1 MNTLLKKFNII
12 LMIAI
17 INTSF
22 IYGQKKIIHISFSQD
37 DFKSITKDGYTRIA
51 FKGFDYYYKE
61 NLGAPALPYYLINL
75 SVPDGAR
82 FLNVEYNYETE
93 LFADNITIQP
103 TQHLIP
109 TNKHDTLPPK
119 VEPLSS
125 IYGSPVPFPENITQ
139 YTSTQLMSQYRFFTF
154 EISPFI
160 YYPLQ
165 KKLFIIKSIQI
176 SVIYDLTDYRDTYRW
191 DNGTFYN
198 FLKDQIINPSDL
210 NLSKSPKN
218 INDVEYLI
226 ITSSALS
233 SYFQPLA
240 NWKTQKGVPAEI
252 ITTEFIYANYSGT
265 TEQLKIKNC
274 ISDYYQNKGTI
285 WVLLGGDNT
294 VVPDQDAYGNVED
307 YYVDNTMPTDLF
319 YACFDNQFNWNADGD
334 GIYGELTDNIDMA
347 PEVFIARAPVRTSAH
362 TTAFVNKVL
371 NYEQNPP
378 AADFEK
384 KMVLSGIQLFDYVGS
399 QSDIDYQGELMWN
412 GNIAPYWNGTHY
424 RLYDTNTDFGGSTYD
439 VTNTH
444 VSNQI
449 NNGYNFFF
457 MGTHGDQ
464 QLWAMEDGY
473 YFSSSDASALTN
485 LNEQGIIVSIS
496 CLTNAFDDSY
506 APADPCLSEAFI
518 RNANGGAVAYHAS
531 SRYGWGDYDPTI
543 FGPSMQYS
551 AYFYEYMFS
560 GQPAAYKYKFGSVSA
575 QGKIQ
580 FIGSSMGY
588 TAMRWLQFAINP
600 IGDPEMDIF
609 TDDPQTIT
617 ATTIDTIPC
626 GATSLTITSASP
638 ADAFAALYNNG
649 HLVATTQLS
658 GGSGTLNFNP
668 IPNFGV
674 DAILTLTEHNYTPY
688 IIQIPI
694 SDSCDLP
701 PVAVFE
707 IINTTNCFGTQVT
720 INDLSYFNPVTWQ
733 WSFTP
738 NTVTY
743 VNGTNQNSPE
753 PDVQFNSLG
762 TYSVSLIVTN
772 SYGSD
777 TLTKINYVTIIAIEA
792 DFTADQTN
800 CVVGNTVNFTDLSLC
815 SPTSWQWN
823 FTPNTITYVNSTN
836 ANSQNPK
843 VQFNA
848 TGVYTVSLITSNA
861 YGSDTLI
868 KTNYITVVNS
878 YNMCSSSTTTSQSGI
893 LYDSGGQTGNY
904 NDNENCSFLINPGCA
919 ISITL
924 SFNSFQVEDY
934 YDYLYVYDGID
945 ASGTL
950 LLNATG
956 SYTIPSPVTATSGA
970 MYIVFTSD
978 YSYTMSGFE
987 AHWASTIPSV
997 PPIADFNISDTNPPL
1012 NTGVLFTDQTANY
1025 PSSWLW
1031 NFGDGFT
1038 SIEQNP
1044 THAYSIQ
1051 GTYNVT
1057 LIVNNCLGADTIIK
1071 TLTVQG
1077 PPLIAVVPTSFNVSL
1092 AACGDS
1098 VSQTITIYNNGVGEL
1113 SYELTIDSITG
1124 TNPEGIIYDDF
1135 EDGNYNDWLM
1145 GSGSYTAQVVAS
1157 DPGNG
1162 SYSLQLTGGNYSF
1175 GDGLYQTFTPDTVSY
1190 ISVYMKP
1197 SSTLYYHNFFSVG
1210 DNNIYSNYGII
1221 YMYFEG
1227 TTLGLYTY
1235 SQSITLPC
1243 NLNQWYHIEFKN
1255 INFSTKTFDFYVDNV
1270 LIQSNFPF
1278 CSQTSVNVSQV
1289 HLFNYDYA
1297 TAYYDDVIIGEP
1309 LSDLWVTYQPDTGTV
1324 PVADTSIINILF
1336 NSTGLNGGTYYADLI
1351 VNSNDPLNPQ
1361 ISIPCT
1367 LNVSYNPCADFEY
1380 SLSGCSGIVGFTD
1393 NSLNAPIS
1401 WMWNF
1406 GDGST
1411 SSQQNPTHTYTST
1424 GTYNIQL
1431 IICNAYGCDTA
1442 THSITLT
1449 NINGPVPASCTPQT
1463 NSPYTY
1469 IGIFNVIFNTI
1480 NNSTGSGDDYQDYS
1494 CTDWTTVTVGNTYT
1508 LSVQTGYSYNEN
1520 VRAWI
1525 DYNNNGS
1532 FQTSEMIL
1540 DSYNNVY
1547 HSANVTISGTAV
1559 VNTPLRMR
1567 IGSDYYSMPSPETCT
1582 NVEYGQFEDY
1592 TVILQPNT
1600 LPPIALFTNNILDV
1614 CQGVVQFIDQT
1625 NNTPT
1630 SWLWDFGDGTTS
1642 SYQNPYHQYLSA
1654 GVYIVTLSVTNQYGS
1669 DSYATTLLINSLN
1682 PQIIINGNAYV
1693 DSTLYFTALNTT
1705 GVISWHWDFGDGYSA
1720 NLQSPYHIYT
1730 AMGGYTVSLTVT
1742 NDAGCTAQTLLYIYI
1757 DEQVDINKYT
1767 TFNSIRIYPNPSR
1780 DNIFI
1785 DFPTNFKLSY
1795 ITTLTISDINGRQLL
1810 KQNIKQSNLTI
1821 YIGNLSSGIYIVKVC
1836 NEKEVFVSRLIKQ

>member
-1 MNTLLKKFNII
+1 MKKFNLILILII
-12 LMIAI
+12 I
-17 INTSF
+17 TSL
-22 IYGQKKIIHISFSQD
+22 IYAQKKVIDISFSQD
-37 DFKSITKDGYTRIA
+37 DFKFITKDGFTAIT
-51 FKGFDYYYKE
+51 FKSSDYYYKE

-93 LFADNITIQP
+93 FFADNITIQP

-109 TNKHDTLPPK
+109 TNKPDTLPPK
-119 VEPLSS
+119 VEPLES
-125 IYGSPVPFPENITQ
+125 IYKSAEPFPENIVQ

-165 KKLFIIKSIQI
+165 KKLFIIKNIQI
-176 SVIYDLTDYRDTYRW
+176 IVKYDLTDYRDTYRW
-191 DNGTFYN
+191 DKGTFYN
-198 FLKDQIINPSDL
+198 LLKDQVINSSDL
-210 NLSKSPKN
+210 TLSKSPKS
-218 INDVEYLI
+218 IDDVEYLI
-226 ITSSALS
+226 ITSSSLS

-240 NWKTQKGVPAEI
+240 NWKTQKGVPAKI
-252 ITTEFIYANYSGT
+252 ITTEFIYANYSGA

-274 ISDYYQNKGTI
+274 IYDYYQNNGTI

-294 VVPDQDAYGNVED
+294 VVPDQDAYGNVEYSYED
-307 YYVDNTMPTDLF
+307 YNMPTDLF

-362 TTAFVNKVL
+362 TATFVNKVL
-371 NYEQNPP
+371 NYEQHPP
-378 AADFEK
+378 TTDFAK
-384 KMVLSGIQLFDYVGS
+384 KMILSGVMLFDYVGS

-412 GNIAPYWNGTHY
+412 DNIASYWNGTHY
-424 RLYDTNTDFGGSTYD
+424 RFYDTNTDFGGPSYN
-439 VTNTH
+439 VTNTN

-449 NNGYNFFF
+449 NTGYNFFF

-473 YFSSSDASALTN
+473 YFSSSDADALTN

-496 CLTNAFDDSY
+496 CLTNAFDGSSGY
-506 APADPCLSEAFI
+506 TLDPCLSEAFI
-518 RNANGGAVAYHAS
+518 RNPNGGAVAYHAS
-531 SRYGWGDYDPTI
+531 SRYGWGNYDPMI

-560 GQPAAYKYKFGSVSA
+560 GQPANYKYKFGSVSA
-575 QGKIQ
+575 QGKIH
-580 FIGSSMGY
+580 FIGSCSDY
-588 TAMRWLQFAINP
+588 NAMRWLQFAIDP

-609 TDDPQTIT
+609 TDNPQTIT
-617 ATTIDTIPC
+617 AITIDTIPC

-649 HLVATTQLS
+649 NLIATTQLS
-658 GGSGTLNFNP
+658 GGTGTFTFSP
-668 IPNFGV
+668 VPNFGV
-674 DAILTLTEHNYTPY
+674 DAILTLTKHNYTPY
-688 IIQIPI
+688 IVQIPI
-694 SDSCDLP
+694 SDSCNLP
-701 PVAVFE
+701 PVADFE
-707 IINTTNCFGTQVT
+707 VTNTTNCFGTQVT
-720 INDLSYFNPVTWQ
+720 INDLSYFNPATWQ

-743 VNGTNQNSPE
+743 VNGTNQNSSE

-777 TLTKINYVTIIAIEA
+777 TLIKTNYITIIPIEA
-792 DFTADQTN
+792 DFEADQTN
-800 CVVGNTVNFTDLSLC
+800 CVIGNTVNFTDLSLC

-823 FTPNTITYVNSTN
+823 FTPNTLTYVNGTN
-836 ANSQNPK
+836 QNSQNPK

-848 TGVYTVSLITSNA
+848 TGQYTVSLIASNA

-868 KTNYITVVNS
+868 KPNYITVVNS
-878 YNMCSSSTTTSQSGI
+878 YNMCSSTFTTSQSGI

-904 NDNENCSFLINPGCA
+904 GDNENCNFLINPGCA
-919 ISITL
+919 VSITL

-934 YDYLYVYDGID
+934 YDYLYVYDGTD

-950 LLNATG
+950 LLSATG
-956 SYTIPSPVTATSGA
+956 YSIPSSVTATSGA

-978 YSYTMSGFE
+978 GSYTMSGFE
-987 AHWASTIPSV
+987 AYWTSTVPSV
-997 PPIADFNISDTNPPL
+997 PPFADFIISDTNPPL
-1012 NTGVLFTDQTANY
+1012 NTDVQFTDQTANY
-1025 PSSWLW
+1025 PASWFW
-1031 NFGDGFT
+1031 NFGDDST
-1038 SIEQNP
+1038 STEQNP
-1044 THAYSIQ
+1044 LHAYSTP
-1051 GTYNVT
+1051 GTFSIT
-1057 LIVNNCLGADTIIK
+1057 LIVNNCLGDDTITK
-1071 TLTVQG
+1071 TLTVQQ
-1077 PPLIAVVPTSFNVSL
+1077 PPSITVVPSSFNISL

-1098 VSQTITIYNNGVGEL
+1098 VETTLSIYNTGLGEL

-1135 EDGNYNDWLM
+1135 EDGTYNDWSM
-1145 GSGSYTAQVVAS
+1145 GSGGYTAQVVTA

-1162 SYSLQLTGGNYSF
+1162 SYSLSLTGGNYDNY
-1175 GDGLYQTFTPDTVSY
+1175 DGLYQTFTPDTVSY

-1197 SSTLYYHNFFSVG
+1197 TSTYDYHGFFSVG

-1235 SQSITLPC
+1235 SQNISLPC

-1255 INFSTKTFDFYVDNV
+1255 INFSTKTFDFYVDGV

-1289 HLFNYDYA
+1289 HLYGYDYA
-1297 TAYYDDVIIGEP
+1297 TAYYDDVIIGSP
-1309 LSDLWVTYQPDTGTV
+1309 LSDLWLSYQPESGTV
-1324 PVADTSIINILF
+1324 AVGDTTIVNMVFS
-1336 NSTGLNGGTYYADLI
+1336 STGLNGGTYYADLI

-1361 ISIPCT
+1361 ITIPCT
-1367 LNVSYNPCADFEY
+1367 LNVLYNPCADFEY

-1393 NSLNAPIS
+1393 NSLNAPTS

-1406 GDGST
+1406 GDGGASG
-1411 SSQQNPTHTYTST
+1411 QQNPTHTYTST

-1442 THSITLT
+1442 IHSITLT
-1449 NINGPVPASCTPQT
+1449 NINGPVSASCTPQT
-1463 NSPYTY
+1463 NSPYNDM
-1469 IGIFNVIFNTI
+1469 GIFNVTFNTI
-1480 NNSTGSGDDYQDYS
+1480 NNTTGVDDGYQDYT
-1494 CTDWTTVTVGNTYT
+1494 CTDYTTVIVGNTYT
-1508 LSVQTGYSYNEN
+1508 LNVQTAYTEN

-1532 FQTSEMIL
+1532 FQTSELIL
-1540 DSYNNVY
+1540 TSNNNDY
-1547 HSANVTISGTAV
+1547 HSASVTISGTAV

-1567 IGSDYYSMPSPETCT
+1567 IGSDYYTNPAPEPCT
-1582 NVEYGQFEDY
+1582 NVQYGQFEDY
-1592 TVILQPNT
+1592 TVIIQPNT
-1600 LPPIALFTNNILDV
+1600 LPPVALFTNNLLDE
-1614 CQGVVQFIDQT
+1614 CQGVVQFIDQS

-1630 SWLWDFGDGTTS
+1630 SWLWNFGDGTTS

-1654 GVYIVTLSVTNQYGS
+1654 WVYTVTLTVTNPYGN
-1669 DSYATTLLINSLN
+1669 DSYSTTIIINSLN
-1682 PQIIINGNAYV
+1682 PEIVISGNVYV
-1693 DSTLYFTALNTT
+1693 DSTLYFTTEDTA
-1705 GVISWHWDFGDGYSA
+1705 GVISWQWDFGDGYTA
-1720 NLQSPYHIYT
+1720 NIQSPSHIYT
-1730 AMGGYTVSLTVT
+1730 AIGEYTVSLTVI
-1742 NDAGCTAQTLLYIYI
+1742 NDIGCTAQTLLYIYI
-1757 DEQVDINKYT
+1757 DEQVGVNKYT
-1767 TFNSIRIYPNPSR
+1767 TSNSIRIYPNPNDGTFTIKIKNS
-1780 DNIFI
+1780 N
-1785 DFPTNFKLSY
+1785 NSKL
-1795 ITTLTISDINGRQLL
+1795 
-1810 KQNIKQSNLTI
+1810 
-1821 YIGNLSSGIYIVKVC
+1821 
-1836 NEKEVFVSRLIKQ
+1836 VSRLDIEIFNIFGEEIYKFTPKFSKGDLFVQMDISNRAKGIYFVRVQNDEMVRIEKIIVY